1 MLNPQN
7 LGTACSFVPC
17 EPLPVSSQIV
27 VFELVTLHISGC
39 WNCSRLFLVCL
50 ACGYPTVVQHN
61 TYMDPCESILVIR
74 TTKPSRFEE
83 YMVTMEN

>member
-17 EPLPVSSQIV
+17 EPLPVSLQIV

-50 ACGYPTVVQHN
+50 ACGYPTVQQN

-74 TTKPSRFEE
+74 QRNRVDL
-83 YMVTMEN
+83 MVTMKN

>member
-27 VFELVTLHISGC
+27 VFE
-39 WNCSRLFLVCL
+39 
-50 ACGYPTVVQHN
+50 CGYPTVVQHN